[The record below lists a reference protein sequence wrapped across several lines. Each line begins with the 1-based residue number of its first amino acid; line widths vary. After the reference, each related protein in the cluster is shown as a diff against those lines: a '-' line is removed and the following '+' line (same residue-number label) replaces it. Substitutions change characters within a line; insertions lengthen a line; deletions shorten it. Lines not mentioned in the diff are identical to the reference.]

1 MKSFTL
7 IESLVYIAIFTIV
20 IIAIYQFAISFYN
33 SNTFLL
39 QQTRAISEGR
49 TILSEMSREIKEMVN
64 SENGDYPISNAN
76 VNNVIFYSDIDKDN
90 NIEEIRWFLQG
101 NILSKGI
108 IETPGGNEI
117 VTAHSENIRNNQ
129 IFTYYNSSNQ
139 LVPDLNILTDISLI
153 EINLQVN
160 VNPFAAPGDFTL
172 KTIVKPR
179 NLD

>member
-33 SNTFLL
+33 SNTFRL
-39 QQTRAISEGR
+39 QQTQAISEGR

-76 VNNVIFYSDIDKDN
+76 VNNVTFYSDIDKDN

>member
-39 QQTRAISEGR
+39 QQTQAISEGR

-76 VNNVIFYSDIDKDN
+76 VNNVTFYSDIDKDN

-101 NILSKGI
+101 NILNKGI

>member
-1 MKSFTL
+1 MRGFTL
-7 IESLVYIAIFTIV
+7 IESLIYIAIFTII

-33 SNTFLL
+33 SNTFRL
-39 QQTRAISEGR
+39 QQTQAISEGR

-64 SENGDYPISNAN
+64 SENGNYPISSATAN
-76 VNNVIFYSDIDKDN
+76 SLAFYSDIDKDN
-90 NIEEIRWFLQG
+90 SIEEIRWFLQE
-101 NILSKGI
+101 NIFSKGI
-108 IETPGGNEI
+108 IETPEGNEI
-117 VTAHSENIRNNQ
+117 ITVHSKNIRNNQ
-129 IFTYYNSSNQ
+129 IFTYYNSFNQ

-160 VNPFAAPGDFTL
+160 INPFAAPGDFTL